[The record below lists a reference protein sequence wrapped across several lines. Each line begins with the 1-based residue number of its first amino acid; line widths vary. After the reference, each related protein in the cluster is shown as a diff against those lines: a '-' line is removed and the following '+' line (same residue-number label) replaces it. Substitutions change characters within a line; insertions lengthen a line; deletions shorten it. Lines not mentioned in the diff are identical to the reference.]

1 MKYYQKKWKCIQF
14 QFLKYVDKCVD
25 IEYVLCHFNLE
36 NVQESTLSDCSKLIF

>member
-14 QFLKYVDKCVD
+14 QYVDKYVD
-25 IEYVLCHFNLE
+25 IEYFLCHFNLE